1 VQRGL
6 LLTETWRPIVR
17 LNRMRAKKTFVVVIV
32 LLGGAAALSIYFLSR
47 PAQPRA
53 MRHPLTGYVLEV
65 KPDLNRITVRNA
77 DIPGVMASMVMDYRV
92 KDAGALNWIK
102 PGDSIRA
109 TMVMDG
115 GYWLEDIKVV
125 RRP

>member
-1 VQRGL
+1 
-6 LLTETWRPIVR
+6 
-17 LNRMRAKKTFVVVIV
+17 
-32 LLGGAAALSIYFLSR
+32 
-47 PAQPRA
+47 

-92 KDAGALNWIK
+92 KDVGTLNGIK
-102 PGDSIRA
+102 PGDSIQA

-125 RRP
+125 GSRP